1 MQPAFAI
8 QLHQSDDGL
17 HTDEMDGS
25 KHTVQLLGVG
35 LYSLQEAAR
44 LLQTSPSSVRRWI
57 GGYDYSLGD
66 KVRNVPPLW
75 SMDLPAFDDQFVI
88 SFRDLI
94 ELRFV
99 KAFISKGIGLKAVRN
114 CINYA
119 RQCVESDRPFS
130 TGRFRTDGQ
139 TIFLESIEAS
149 KDAKLLDLK
158 GKQYVFKQIVERSFK
173 DLDLEHDMVARW
185 RPYRGKQTIVLDP
198 QRAFG
203 QPIAEATGVPTV
215 VLAQAVKAE
224 GSVARVSAIFEID
237 KAVIHDAVRF
247 QEELM
252 AA

>member
-1 MQPAFAI
+1 
-8 QLHQSDDGL
+8 
-17 HTDEMDGS
+17 MDGS
-25 KHTVQLLGVG
+25 KHTLQLLGVG
-35 LYSLQEAAR
+35 LYSLQETAR
-44 LLQTSPSSVRRWI
+44 LLGATPASVRRWI
-57 GGYDYSLGD
+57 GGYGYTHGD
-66 KVRNVPPLW
+66 SVRTVPPLW
-75 SMDLPAFDDQFVI
+75 SMDLPTFDDQLVI

-114 CINYA
+114 CMNYA

-139 TIFLESIEAS
+139 TIFLESLETS
-149 KDAKLLDLK
+149 GNAKLLDLK
-158 GKQYVFKQIVERSFK
+158 GKQYVFRQIVERSFK
-173 DLDLEHDMVARW
+173 DLDLDGDLVARW
-185 RPYRGKQTIVLDP
+185 RPYRGKQTIVIDP

-215 VLAQAVKAE
+215 VLAEAVMAE
-224 GSVARVSAIFEID
+224 GSVARVAAIFEVE
-237 KAVIHDAVRF
+237 KSVVQDAVRF